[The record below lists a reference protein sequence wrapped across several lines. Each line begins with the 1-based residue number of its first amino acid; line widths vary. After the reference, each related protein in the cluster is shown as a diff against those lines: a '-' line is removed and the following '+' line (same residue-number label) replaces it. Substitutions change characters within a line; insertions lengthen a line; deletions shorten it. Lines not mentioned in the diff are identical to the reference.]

1 MGVQAFHLPVRRRTR
16 TPLITVAQFAELM
29 AAISAL
35 PDRIADEL
43 ERRGNVPPRIDPLDG
58 LGDSLI
64 DLWSRIAT
72 PVMFAVWSIGCF
84 ALGRLL

>member
-1 MGVQAFHLPVRRRTR
+1 MNPLARVYHLPVRRRTR

-43 ERRGNVPPRIDPLDG
+43 ERRGNVPPRIDPLGPTDDAE
-58 LGDSLI
+58 GDLP
-64 DLWSRIAT
+64 L
-72 PVMFAVWSIGCF
+72 
-84 ALGRLL
+84 